1 MAVCVGAYGKE
12 SDSQVF
18 QQSAFGKKI
27 RQNNFNVPPP
37 TVVENDRLLPHM
49 LVGDEAFALSQTM
62 MKPYSH
68 KTATTDECKHIFS
81 YRLYRTRR
89 TSKNA
94 FGILGQVFIIF
105 YKPIAIDMATV
116 DYLIMCYYIL
126 HNMVREEYCCEQ
138 ETQDT
143 RDKRFQ
149 HPQENLIPQRAT
161 HARHTVNVGER
172 VRKQF
177 TEYLKVVF
185 HGRCQLLKNV
195 PADKTMESK

>member
-1 MAVCVGAYGKE
+1 MAKKVIHRF
-12 SDSQVF
+12 SNNLT
-18 QQSAFGKKI
+18 FGKKI
-27 RQNNFNVPPP
+27 RENNFNIPPL
-37 TVVENDRLLPHM
+37 TVVGNDILLPHV
-49 LVGDEAFALSQTM
+49 LLGDGAFTLSQTM

-68 KTATTDECKHIFS
+68 KTASADDCKRI

-105 YKPIAIDMATV
+105 YQPIAIDVATV

-138 ETQDT
+138 ETQGT
-143 RDKRFQ
+143 QDKRFQ
-149 HPQENLIPQRAT
+149 YPQENLIPPIAT
-161 HARHTVNVGER
+161 HARHPANVGER

-177 TEYLKVVF
+177 TEYFYIK
-185 HGRCQLLKNV
+185 GSV
-195 PADKTMESK
+195 PWQVSAIKERTCR